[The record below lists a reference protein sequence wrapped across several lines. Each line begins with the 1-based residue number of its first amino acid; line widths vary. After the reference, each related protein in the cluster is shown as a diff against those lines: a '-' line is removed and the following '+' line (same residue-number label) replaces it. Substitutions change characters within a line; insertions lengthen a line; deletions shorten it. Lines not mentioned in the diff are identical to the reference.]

1 MQTTGEVSNH
11 LMNAVMT
18 TGTGGYD
25 KLVFG
30 QVPVPTPGQGEVLIK
45 VLAAGIN
52 NTEINTRLGWYS
64 SAVTDSTE
72 SMAGSDGD
80 ETLNDG
86 GWNGQSPFP
95 FIQGTDCCGIVVETG
110 PGADPDMLGKRVLV
124 RSCIRTHG
132 FEHWDNHW
140 MGSDFDGAFAQY
152 VKVPA
157 SEVFALECD
166 WTDAELGTLPCAYGT
181 SENMLIRAGLSRG
194 ETVLITG
201 ASGGVGSATV
211 QLARRRGARVI
222 AIADASKHE
231 RLGDIGADRLF
242 DRHDD
247 LLAALGPESVDLV
260 VDNVAGEHFPVM
272 LTLLKRGARLV
283 TSGAIAGPVVSL
295 DLRELYLKD
304 VRLIGTTAWE
314 EQVFPNLVRY
324 VEHDEIRPLLAK
336 TFALRD
342 IVTAQQEFLTKQHV
356 GKFVLLP
363 WQE

>member
-1 MQTTGEVSNH
+1 MQVTGKASHQLMSAVVTTG
-11 LMNAVMT
+11 A
-18 TGTGGYD
+18 GGYD
-25 KLVFG
+25 KLAFRE
-30 QVPVPTPGQGEVLIK
+30 VPVPTPGQGEVLIK

-72 SMAGSDGD
+72 SMADNDAD
-80 ETLNDG
+80 ESLSDG

-110 PGADPDMLGKRVLV
+110 PEADPDMLDKRVLV
-124 RSCIRTHG
+124 RSCIRTYG
-132 FEHWDNHW
+132 FEQRENHW

-152 VKVPA
+152 VKVAA
-157 SEVFALECD
+157 SEVFAVECD

-181 SENMLIRAGLSRG
+181 SENMLIRAGLARG
-194 ETVLITG
+194 ETVLVTG

-211 QLARRRGARVI
+211 QLARRRGARVV
-222 AIADASKHE
+222 AVADATKHE
-231 RLGDIGADRLF
+231 QLRDIGADRLF

-247 LLAALGPESVDLV
+247 LIAALGPESVDLV

-272 LTLLKRGARLV
+272 LTLLRRGARLV

-304 VRLIGTTAWE
+304 VRLLGTTAWE
-314 EQVFPNLVRY
+314 EQVFPNLVQY
-324 VEHDEIRPLLAK
+324 VERNEIRPLLAK
-336 TFALRD
+336 TFALSD